1 MDRGKRSLSYGIVRV
16 QKMTK
21 GAIQGISNHD
31 TRAKES
37 KTNPDI
43 DSTKSKENYNLSEN
57 TLTYHQ
63 KIKER
68 ISQLPLTRAV
78 RKDAIVMA
86 QVLITSDKSF
96 FDSLSREKQKEF
108 FKDSYNF
115 LAEWYG
121 KENIVSAVVHMDEK
135 TPHMHFNFI
144 PVTPDSR
151 LSAKELLTPK
161 TLGKQHDDFYREIG
175 NKYGLDRGEKGGN
188 KSHLETK
195 EYKEL
200 MSKYENIQN
209 KYADELENSCKLE
222 KHIATLK
229 QDKNALESKI
239 EGLEREFKGKVLTKK
254 GIDVIQPE
262 KTVTG
267 NLKNISLENI
277 ENLKKTAMK
286 YPKAQEQ
293 IKKQK
298 IKIEKLEKELEL
310 TKAKIP
316 TIKERLSAAN
326 KVIELEEKER
336 AFKRLPEE
344 KQKELLNSN
353 QNILNDLDLNR

>member
-1 MDRGKRSLSYGIVRV
+1 
-16 QKMTK
+16 MTK

-43 DSTKSKENYNLSEN
+43 DYEKSKQNYNLSEN
-57 TLTYHQ
+57 ELTYHQ

-68 ISQLPLTRAV
+68 ISELPLKKAV

-86 QVLITSDKSF
+86 QVLVTSDKSF
-96 FDSLSREKQKEF
+96 FDGISQEKQKDF
-108 FKDSYNF
+108 FQDSYNF
-115 LAEWYG
+115 LAEQYG
-121 KENIVSAVVHMDEK
+121 KENIVSAIVHMDEK

-144 PVTPDSR
+144 PATEDGR
-151 LSAKELLTPK
+151 LSAKEILTPK
-161 TLGKQHDDFYREIG
+161 TLGKQHDEFYQQVG
-175 NKYGLDRGEKGGN
+175 KKYGLERGEKGGN
-188 KSHLETK
+188 RNHLETK

-200 MSKYENIQN
+200 MSKYENLQKEYDN
-209 KYADELENSCKLE
+209 SLENGCKLK
-222 KHIATLK
+222 KHIESLK
-229 QDKNALESKI
+229 ESKTALESKL
-239 EGLEREFKGKVLTKK
+239 EGLESEFNGKVLTKK
-254 GIDVIQPE
+254 GIEVIRPE

-298 IKIEKLEKELEL
+298 IEIEKLKKELEI

-316 TIKERLSAAN
+316 TMEEKLSNA
-326 KVIELEEKER
+326 KKLSRLEEVRK
-336 AFKRLPEE
+336 AFNKLPENL
-344 KQKELLNSN
+344 QKELLSSKNKS
-353 QNILNDLDLNR
+353 IDFER